1 MLPLYGKTVTEW
13 SVGEHG
19 AFVKKC
25 GTQFPESRQGAVLS
39 RGRGRRHIYGGIRSP
54 GTGVRSYSAL
64 MYLSMMPW
72 MVPSAISSCS
82 AAFTASYSALL
93 SLLMAAA

>member
-39 RGRGRRHIYGGIRSP
+39 RGRGRRHM
-54 GTGVRSYSAL
+54 SAGSQVAVSVL
-64 MYLSMMPW
+64 RER
-72 MVPSAISSCS
+72 
-82 AAFTASYSALL
+82 ASGLIPR
-93 SLLMAAA
+93 